1 VARHPDDHARPYVVD
16 LAAAVDTDELSRA
29 VHEARVRYGTTAE
42 DIEDA
47 LSRKSNA
54 KGANRLRALI
64 RGDLRITLSKLE
76 RRFLD
81 IIREA
86 RLPLPITNRLAGG
99 RFVDCRWPEHKL
111 TAELDSYRYHSSRH
125 AWEQDRKRERQAYAR
140 GDEFRRYTWEDV
152 TKGPRGIL
160 RELRPILRKR

>member
-1 VARHPDDHARPYVVD
+1 VLSRQTRKLPNRDHMMWHGIPMTTPARTLVD

-86 RLPLPITNRLAGG
+86 
-99 RFVDCRWPEHKL
+99 
-111 TAELDSYRYHSSRH
+111 
-125 AWEQDRKRERQAYAR
+125 
-140 GDEFRRYTWEDV
+140 
-152 TKGPRGIL
+152 
-160 RELRPILRKR
+160 